1 MKKNYTTPELYEI
14 KVEDIIAVSEL
25 STEKSGNALTLDF
38 SDLL

>member
-14 KVEDIIAVSEL
+14 KVEDVIAASEL
-25 STEKSGNALTLDF
+25 KIEREGGGLSLDF